1 MALKAW
7 CKFTDQREKIDRIQ
21 FVEKLRLS
29 QQMILL
35 VKARI
40 QHQSGTILLVRF
52 EPIVKL

>member
-7 CKFTDQREKIDRIQ
+7 REFTHQRKKIDRIQ

-29 QQMILL
+29 QQVILL

-40 QHQSGTILLVRF
+40 QYQSGTILLVRC